1 MKIMSKV
8 DIYTD
13 GACLGNPGPGG
24 WSFIIKYENGKTE
37 EFNGSENHTT
47 NNKME
52 LTAAIKAL
60 TYIKEKTKVN
70 IYTDSK
76 YLKDGITVWIN
87 KWKLN
92 GWKTSN
98 KKNLKSPILPSH
110 PESLNHLSRDRIF
123 RIIIHRKN
131 FDDRKPSEI
140 ILNTILKHLNTYL
153 RYIFLDAPRDWF
165 FLINLTYHHLTYHHL
180 TYHHLT

>member
-1 MKIMSKV
+1 MDKV

-24 WSFIIKYENGKTE
+24 WAFVIKYNAKKIEK
-37 EFNGSENHTT
+37 FSGSVKYTT

-52 LTAAIKAL
+52 LTAAIKANKFFKKKM
-60 TYIKEKTKVN
+60 IIN

-76 YLKDGITVWIN
+76 YLKDGITIWIK

-98 KKNLKSPILPSH
+98 KKKVKNSDLWKLLEKGIKDH
-110 PESLNHLSRDRIF
+110 Q
-123 RIIIHRKN
+123 IHWIWIKGHN
-131 FDDRKPSEI
+131 QN
-140 ILNTILKHLNTYL
+140 ILNEKADMLAKKAIE
-153 RYIFLDAPRDWF
+153 
-165 FLINLTYHHLTYHHL
+165 NL
-180 TYHHLT
+180 

>member
-98 KKNLKSPILPSH
+98 KKDVKNLDLWKLLEKNIKVHEIKWYWVKSH
-110 PESLNHLSRDRIF
+110 ND
-123 RIIIHRKN
+123 N
-131 FDDRKPSEI
+131 
-140 ILNTILKHLNTYL
+140 ILNEKADILAKEA
-153 RYIFLDAPRDWF
+153 IKD
-165 FLINLTYHHLTYHHL
+165 
-180 TYHHLT
+180 

>member
-1 MKIMSKV
+1 MDKV

-24 WSFIIKYENGKTE
+24 WAFIIKYNSGRIK
-37 EFNGSENHTT
+37 EFSGSTKFTT

-52 LTAAIKAL
+52 LTAAIKA
-60 TYIKEKTKVN
+60 IKYFQKKIIIN

-76 YLKDGITVWIN
+76 YLKDGITIWIK

-98 KKNLKSPILPSH
+98 KKKVKNSDLWKLLEEKI
-110 PESLNHLSRDRIF
+110 LNHEVYWTWVKGHDE
-123 RIIIHRKN
+123 N
-131 FDDRKPSEI
+131 F
-140 ILNTILKHLNTYL
+140 LNEKADMLAKKAIES
-153 RYIFLDAPRDWF
+153 
-165 FLINLTYHHLTYHHL
+165 
-180 TYHHLT
+180 

>member
-1 MKIMSKV
+1 MDKV

-24 WSFIIKYENGKTE
+24 WAFIIKYNSGKIK
-37 EFNGSENHTT
+37 EFSGSEKYTT

-52 LTAAIKAL
+52 LTAAIKA
-60 TYIKEKTKVN
+60 IKYFKKKIIIN

-76 YLKDGITVWIN
+76 YLKDGITIWIK

-98 KKNLKSPILPSH
+98 KKNVKNSDLWKLLEEKIQNHEIHWMWVKGHDENIFNEKADMLAKKAI
-110 PESLNHLSRDRIF
+110 ES
-123 RIIIHRKN
+123 
-131 FDDRKPSEI
+131 
-140 ILNTILKHLNTYL
+140 
-153 RYIFLDAPRDWF
+153 
-165 FLINLTYHHLTYHHL
+165 
-180 TYHHLT
+180 

>member
-8 DIYTD
+8 VIYTD

-98 KKNLKSPILPSH
+98 KKDVKNLDLWKLLEKNIKVHEIKWYWVKSH
-110 PESLNHLSRDRIF
+110 ND
-123 RIIIHRKN
+123 N
-131 FDDRKPSEI
+131 
-140 ILNTILKHLNTYL
+140 ILNEKADILAKEAVKN
-153 RYIFLDAPRDWF
+153 
-165 FLINLTYHHLTYHHL
+165 
-180 TYHHLT
+180 

>member
-98 KKNLKSPILPSH
+98 KKDVKNLDLWKLLEKNIKVHEIKWYWVKSH
-110 PESLNHLSRDRIF
+110 ND
-123 RIIIHRKN
+123 N
-131 FDDRKPSEI
+131 
-140 ILNTILKHLNTYL
+140 ILNEKADILAKEAIKN
-153 RYIFLDAPRDWF
+153 
-165 FLINLTYHHLTYHHL
+165 
-180 TYHHLT
+180 